1 MITLT
6 CSLAAFSSAILLGIA
21 AGGGPK
27 KDDPGSKF
35 HEASALNLVRMMRYI
50 LPSKPPPPVPKSYP
64 AAKRIEL
71 PSVKGPGESLYK
83 SISRRRSVRNYSNE
97 ELTLV
102 ELSQLC
108 WAASGVSG
116 RIGGYRL
123 RTAPSAGAL
132 YPLELYLMVNRVNSV
147 PRGIYHYHP
156 HDHVLE
162 EVRLGDFSGSLTRAA
177 LGQDMTGG
185 SAVTFIISSIFS
197 RITSKYDVR
206 GYRYAYIEAG
216 HVSQNIY
223 LTATALGLG
232 SVAIG
237 AFFDEKV
244 NDILEID
251 GIEESSLYL
260 HPVGRLR
267 E

>member
-1 MITLT
+1 MITLACYVT
-6 CSLAAFSSAILLGIA
+6 AFSSVVLLGLA
-21 AGGGPK
+21 AGAGPK

-35 HEASALNLVRMMRYI
+35 HEASVLNLVRMIRYI
-50 LPSKPPPPVPKSYP
+50 LPSKSPPVPREYP
-64 AAKRIEL
+64 AAKRIKL
-71 PSVKGPGESLYK
+71 SSVKGPEQSLYQ
-83 SISRRRSVRNYSNE
+83 SISKRRSIRSYGDK
-97 ELTLV
+97 ELTLE

-116 RIGGYRL
+116 RAGGYRL

-147 PRGIYHYHP
+147 PPGIYHYHP

-162 EVRLGDFSGSLTRAA
+162 EVRSGDYSGKLARAA
-177 LGQDMTGG
+177 LGQDMIAD
-185 SAVTFIISSIFS
+185 SAVTFIISCIFA

-206 GYRYAYIEAG
+206 GYRYAYMEAG
-216 HVSQNIY
+216 HISQNIY

-244 NDILEID
+244 NEIIKID
-251 GIEESSLYL
+251 GIEETSLYL
-260 HPVGRLR
+260 HPVGRQR
-267 E
+267 KQ